1 MNRHGLTATMVFL
14 AESANYGEGV
24 GNISTLKKMSRGNYE
39 QYTYISRQA
48 IRYNIMQQAGWDNTP
63 VDGKSGVV
71 QFAPSATIR
80 EYPEIDL
87 FGYMKTSSKEEGK
100 SDKGGASTRSAVVR
114 LSNAIALEPYQSD
127 LEFLTNMGLARR
139 QNLENGIAQSEIHR
153 AFYTYTITA
162 DLDRIGIDGE
172 ISIPEEERAKR
183 MKIFLD
189 TVQFLY
195 RDIKGRRENMTPVFI
210 IGGRYERKNPF
221 FENRIVLEKGA
232 IRVNTLT
239 EILESSGDV
248 KEHTHVGLT
257 SGIFANDTVL
267 KQTLKAGSV
276 AETFGQLKKEVE
288 NYYGESN

>member
-1 MNRHGLTATMVFL
+1 MSRQGLTATMVFL

-48 IRYNIMQQAGWDNTP
+48 MRYNIVQQAGWDNTP

-71 QFAPSATIR
+71 QFAPSATI
-80 EYPEIDL
+80 EDYPEIDL

-100 SDKGGASTRSAVVR
+100 SEKGGAATRSAVVR

-172 ISIPEEERAKR
+172 ISISAAKR
-183 MKIFLD
+183 AERMKVFLD
-189 TVQFLY
+189 TIQFLY
-195 RDIKGRRENMTPVFI
+195 RDIKGRRENLTPVFV

-221 FENRIVLEKGA
+221 FENRIILEKGS

-239 EILESSGDV
+239 EILESSNDV
-248 KEHTHVGLT
+248 KEHTYAGLT
-257 SGIFANDTVL
+257 SSIFANDSEL
-267 KQTLKAGSV
+267 KQTLKTGSV
-276 AETFGQLKKEVE
+276 ADTFGQLKKEVDD
-288 NYYGESN
+288 YYGESN

>member
-1 MNRHGLTATMVFL
+1 MTRNGLTVTMVFL

-48 IRYNIMQQAGWDNTP
+48 MRYNIMQQAGWDNTP

-71 QFAPSATIR
+71 QFAPSATIQD
-80 EYPEIDL
+80 YPEIDL

-100 SDKGGASTRSAVVR
+100 GDKGGALTRSAAVR

-127 LEFLTNMGLARR
+127 LEFLTNMGLAKR

-153 AFYTYTITA
+153 AFYTYTVTA

-172 ISIPEEERAKR
+172 LSIPELDRAER
-183 MKIFLD
+183 MKVFLD
-189 TVQFLY
+189 TIQFLY
-195 RDIKGRRENMTPVFI
+195 RDIKGRRENLAPVFV

-221 FENRIVLEKGA
+221 FENRIVLDRGE
-232 IRVNTLT
+232 IRVDTLV
-239 EILESSGDV
+239 EILESSNDI
-248 KEHTHVGLT
+248 KENTSVGVM
-257 SGIFANDTVL
+257 SGIFANDSEL
-267 KQTLKAGSV
+267 KQVLKAGSV
-276 AETFGQLKKEVE
+276 ADTFNQLKKEMD